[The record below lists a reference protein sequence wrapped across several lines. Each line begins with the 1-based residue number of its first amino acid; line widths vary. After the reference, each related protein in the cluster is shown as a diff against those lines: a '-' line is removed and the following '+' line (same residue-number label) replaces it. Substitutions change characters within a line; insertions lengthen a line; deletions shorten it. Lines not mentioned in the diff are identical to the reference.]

1 MFRLGWFELTTWGH
15 QPRPSNE
22 VSCRCGESGSAPS
35 VSTLSLQRPRLWRTL
50 ASTKPNSGV
59 SGPGLS
65 SASASASGDQMSPQ
79 CHTHPGVWPGD
90 SWHHPSWHG
99 GQPSVTSVTRHRPGC
114 DVWRGYVMWRHVT
127 CDDDEW
133 LSAYVN
139 QRETSPSHCLKMS
152 HYNGSKVYNIPLFQ
166 SLEPH
171 NDILEEF
178 LPSADI
184 DTHTGRT
191 PISSFQILQTKTNIL
206 FSFAM
211 TKGKIKRILSI
222 SACKV

>member
-15 QPRPSNE
+15 QPLASIE
-22 VSCRCGESGSAPS
+22 VSCRCGHSLAAAR
-35 VSTLSLQRPRLWRTL
+35 VSTLSLQRPRLWLWTL
-50 ASTKPNSGV
+50 ASTKPNSESRPQPLHQPLV
-59 SGPGLS
+59 
-65 SASASASGDQMSPQ
+65 ARWAQ
-79 CHTHPGVWPGD
+79 CHIQPGVWPVD

-114 DVWRGYVMWRHVT
+114 DVWRGYVMWHHVT
-127 CDDDEW
+127 CDDEEW

-166 SLEPH
+166 SLEPY

-184 DTHTGRT
+184 DTGKN
-191 PISSFQILQTKTNIL
+191 FL
-206 FSFAM
+206 FNFH
-211 TKGKIKRILSI
+211 
-222 SACKV
+222 SAH